1 VFGRSGGLF
10 YGFASMDFSALTNQ
24 SLTLLYEAVRGG
36 LAADDAAEEEGKE
49 PPFKIRDTAA
59 WMTHV
64 AGLEAEMAKRGMVF
78 ELIAWDAAIDGLPPD
93 KNWP

>member
-1 VFGRSGGLF
+1 
-10 YGFASMDFSALTNQ
+10 MDFSALTNQ

-36 LAADDAAEEEGKE
+36 LAADDAAEEQGKE

-64 AGLEAEMAKRGMVF
+64 AGLE
-78 ELIAWDAAIDGLPPD
+78 GLWAYRLGRSD
-93 KNWP
+93 RWTAT